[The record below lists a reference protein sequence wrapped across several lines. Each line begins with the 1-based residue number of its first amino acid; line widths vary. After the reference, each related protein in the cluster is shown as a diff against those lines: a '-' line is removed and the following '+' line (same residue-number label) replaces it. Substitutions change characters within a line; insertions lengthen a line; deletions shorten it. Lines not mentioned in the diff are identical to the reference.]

1 MKKILIATT
10 ALVATAGFAAAE
22 VKISGAARFGLMYNS
37 DPTTVNDS
45 NFRNTGNTSK
55 TRLEKRLDVTIDGS
69 TTADNGVTFG
79 ARLRIRSEDLST
91 SNAVGLA
98 GRASAAGARLY
109 ARSGGLEVAV
119 GNIEGAIEVM
129 PGVYAGSVGLTGL
142 SWGGLVA
149 HTDRGGAFNANQ
161 FDWDAY
167 SSGGAGNEG
176 IEVKYA
182 MGDFKG
188 HLSYSSADLNGVIT
202 ATKRVAAWGSYTF
215 SGWDV
220 TLGLQDSDLDSEDKV
235 ILTAGG
241 KIGDFGIGLG
251 VAQLGKGAKGLGG
264 KITKYVLN
272 GSYTMGATTVS
283 AYVSNQNVLPVA
295 TGSKTQYGLGV
306 AYAMGGGARIVG
318 GVERTTRK
326 TTRADLG
333 VAFSF

>member
-10 ALVATAGFAAAE
+10 ALVATAGFAAAD
-22 VKISGAARFGLMYNS
+22 VKISGDARFGMMYNS
-37 DPTTVNDS
+37 DPAVGDA
-45 NFRNTGNTSK
+45 NFAATGQTSK
-55 TRLEKRLDVTIDGS
+55 TRLEKRMTVNIDGS

-79 ARLRIRSEDLST
+79 GRIRLRSEERAA
-91 SNAVGLA
+91 NAGGLG
-98 GRASAAGARLY
+98 GRTMVAGARLY

-119 GNIEGAIEVM
+119 GNIDGAIEVM

-149 HTDRGGAFNANQ
+149 HTDRGAAFNANQ

-167 SSGGAGNEG
+167 SSGGGGNEG

-188 HLSYSSADLNGVIT
+188 HLSYSSAELNGAVGN
-202 ATKRVAAWGSYTF
+202 AKRVAAWGSYTF
-215 SGWDV
+215 SGWNV
-220 TLGLQDSDLDSEDKV
+220 TLGLQDSNIDSEDKV

-251 VAQLGKGAKGLGG
+251 VAQLGKGPKGVAG

-295 TGSKTQYGLGV
+295 TGSKSQYGLGV

-318 GVERTTRK
+318 GIERTTRK

-333 VAFSF
+333 VAFNF